1 MKEIFKFWWSNGNK
15 VFQATNYRKA
25 WKEVGNKPRLC
36 LHHNG
41 AKRSRGDSCFDI
53 SLIVGYTV
61 ISYTNFNLQRM
72 KCTTKSQNEED
83 K

>member
-15 VFQATNYRKA
+15 VFQATNYIKA

-36 LHHNG
+36 LHNNG

-61 ISYTNFNLQRM
+61 ISYTNFNLQRR
-72 KCTTKSQNEED
+72 KRTTKSQNKED